1 LIIKPEVIPIKYAL
15 ASDIASALGQLGAG
29 AGGSVGKSSSGANFK
44 SGGTGSSGSFGSGGG
59 GGMNGVSTIGGTG
72 GMGGSYPGQAQ
83 STSPLG
89 SQATSGRNAFQ
100 NNLSKIVA
108 GAAAAGTFQLFGQT
122 KIIADERTN
131 SLLVF
136 ANDEDMKMI
145 TNIIAKLD
153 VVLPQVLID
162 AIIMEVDLD
171 GNTTTGVS
179 YLTQRQGGSS
189 FTGAGGVNNLS
200 SAATSFLTGSSGST
214 STNAS
219 GVVSAVSGSGSTLAS
234 LPSGFSYFAKFGD
247 DLNVVMEA
255 VATDSKSI
263 ILSRPRIQ
271 TSHAVPAD
279 MFIGKTV
286 PYITGSYN
294 YGYSSGPS
302 SQYSQL
308 EVGIHLQ
315 ILPLINKDGLVV
327 MDIQVDVEGI
337 LDYTQINGAAVPN
350 TSKQQAGA
358 KVAVRDGETIML
370 GGFIQDNPSTSIS
383 GVPGLMNI
391 PWLGNLFMSKSV
403 TKSRQELVMLLRPSV
418 LPTPEI
424 AAEVAR
430 RERDKL
436 AGVKQGE
443 WELRNEETDR
453 NKKIEEQLLK
463 DAEKRAKKAK
473 KEADEKAKLK
483 PSVSETNAPTIK
495 SIPALED

>member
-1 LIIKPEVIPIKYAL
+1 
-15 ASDIASALGQLGAG
+15 
-29 AGGSVGKSSSGANFK
+29 
-44 SGGTGSSGSFGSGGG
+44 
-59 GGMNGVSTIGGTG
+59 
-72 GMGGSYPGQAQ
+72 
-83 STSPLG
+83 
-89 SQATSGRNAFQ
+89 
-100 NNLSKIVA
+100 
-108 GAAAAGTFQLFGQT
+108 
-122 KIIADERTN
+122 
-131 SLLVF
+131 
-136 ANDEDMKMI
+136 MKMI

-200 SAATSFLTGSSGST
+200 SAATSFLTGSSGSS
-214 STNAS
+214 STNSS

-358 KVAVRDGETIML
+358 KVAVRDGQTIML
-370 GGFIQDNPSTSIS
+370 GGFIQDNPSTSVS
-383 GVPGLMNI
+383 GIPGLMSI
-391 PWLGNLFMSKSV
+391 PWLGNFFMSKSV
-403 TKSRQELVMLLRPSV
+403 TKSRQELVMLLRPTV

-424 AAEVAR
+424 AADVAT

-443 WELRNEETDR
+443 WELRNEEADR
-453 NKKIEEQLLK
+453 YKKIEAELLK

-473 KEADEKAKLK
+473 KEADEKAKHK
-483 PSVSETNAPTIK
+483 PSGIETNAPTIK
-495 SIPALED
+495 NIPALED